1 MRLLSIIATGLLVS
15 GLASTSAF
23 AMGEDGLAGHTYILQ
38 MMDANS
44 DGKITKD
51 EFMKMEAKMS
61 AKKFM
66 MMDMNDD
73 GTISKE
79 EFMFFSSNR

>member
-1 MRLLSIIATGLLVS
+1 MKVLSIIATSVLIS
-15 GLASTSAF
+15 GIAMTSAH
-23 AMGEDGLAGHTYILQ
+23 AMGEDGKAGHTYILQ

-44 DGKITKD
+44 DGKISKD
-51 EFMKMEAKMS
+51 EFMKMEAKMAS
-61 AKKFM
+61 KKFA

-79 EFMFFSSNR
+79 EFMFFQSNR